1 MIPEGQ
7 AHPERPRSRKDSSS
21 IKVTVPVLLT
31 NDDGYD
37 AEGLLVLW
45 KAVRAVW
52 GENIRVAAPKQ
63 CWSQKS
69 HATKTGP
76 DNPIHAE
83 PLDHELMEGVVVDGY
98 PADCVRLALE
108 GLGWF
113 EGQRPIVLAGVNPG
127 GNLGMDVY
135 YSGTVAAVR
144 EGVVLGCPGIAVS
157 QLIYKDTP
165 TDWDRTLE
173 WAVAVLGRLK
183 PFVTNNDPVLWNVNF
198 PEKVEGEDM
207 PRIRVVPMSTD
218 PLAISF
224 EKQEGSNGT
233 SYVYNGPYLDRPAAP
248 DTDVGELF
256 SGNITVTP
264 LALDHTCE
272 RLL

>member
-1 MIPEGQ
+1 MAAEG
-7 AHPERPRSRKDSSS
+7 DSSQPRKES
-21 IKVTVPVLLT
+21 SQPIVTTPILLT

-45 KAVRAVW
+45 KAAKAVW
-52 GENIRVAAPKQ
+52 GDNIRVAAPKR

-69 HATKTGP
+69 HATKMGP
-76 DNPIHAE
+76 DNPIRVE

-113 EGQRPIVLAGVNPG
+113 EGQRPLVLAGVNPG

-144 EGVVLGCPGIAVS
+144 EGVALGCPGIAVS
-157 QLIYKDTP
+157 QVTYKDVP

-173 WAVAVLGRLK
+173 WAVTVLDRLK
-183 PFVTNNDPVLWNVNF
+183 SFVTDNDPVLWNVNF
-198 PEKVEGEDM
+198 PGKVEGEEM
-207 PRIRVVPMSTD
+207 PRVRVVPMSTD
-218 PLAISF
+218 PLAVSF
-224 EKQEGSNGT
+224 EKPDGGDGS
-233 SYVYNGPYLDRPAAP
+233 SYVYNGPYFDRPAAP
-248 DTDVGELF
+248 NTDVGELF
-256 SGNITVTP
+256 AGNITVTP
-264 LALDHTCE
+264 LGLDHTCD
-272 RLL
+272 RSL